1 MGSLF
6 HPVGSQSAWVYWA
19 RRGALVLAV
28 VAVVAALIF
37 VFRPQP
43 QTPVAAVPDSPSV
56 TPQAPGPSPTA
67 SESDSA
73 SPSPSPTPTGPLAC
87 DASNTTLSLAGFQK
101 VKQDGKQSFRL
112 GITNTG
118 TETCVLEVK
127 PSTFTLT
134 VTSGTDRI
142 WSTDDCTKW
151 VPTQK
156 GKLKAGKTSE
166 FAITWTVARSSADCT
181 LAKTTLGTGTY
192 VASATFAGDA
202 KARQVFQVV
211 KA

>member
-6 HPVGSQSAWVYWA
+6 HPIGSQPAWVYWA

-28 VAVVAALIF
+28 LAVIAALIF

-43 QTPVAAVPDSPSV
+43 EAPVAGIPVVPSV
-56 TPQAPGPSPTA
+56 TPEVTPSTTPSVTGT
-67 SESDSA
+67 
-73 SPSPSPTPTGPLAC
+73 PSPSPTPTGPLAC
-87 DASNTTLSLAGFQK
+87 DATNTSLALAGYQK
-101 VKQDGKQSFRL
+101 VKQDGKQLFTLSL
-112 GITNTG
+112 TNTG
-118 TETCVLEVK
+118 SETCLLTFS
-127 PSTFTLT
+127 PSVFTLT

-142 WSTDDCTKW
+142 WSTDDCAKW

-156 GKLKAGKTSE
+156 GKLKAGKAFE
-166 FAITWTVARSSADCT
+166 FTVNWSVARSSAGCK
-181 LAKTTLGTGTY
+181 LSKATLGTGTY
-192 VASATFAGDA
+192 VAAAAFDTNA